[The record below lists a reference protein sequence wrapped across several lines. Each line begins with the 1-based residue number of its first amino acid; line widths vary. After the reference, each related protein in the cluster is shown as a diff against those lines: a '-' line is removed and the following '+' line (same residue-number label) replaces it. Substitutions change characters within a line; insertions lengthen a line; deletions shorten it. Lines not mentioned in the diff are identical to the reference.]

1 MDAIRA
7 YARGKEL
14 DTATLRLAVRFAL
27 ADFAQRH
34 PGKTVEIRIPWIG
47 AVQAIAGPVHRRGT
61 PPNLV
66 EMDGETWL
74 RLVIGKEVAPEKI
87 TISGARAD
95 ISGYLPIYRNLGSA
109 D

>member
-1 MDAIRA
+1 MAAIRA
-7 YARGKEL
+7 YAEGAEL
-14 DTATLRLAVRFAL
+14 DTATLRLAVRFSL

-47 AVQAIAGPVHRRGT
+47 AVQAISGPAHRRGT

-74 RLVIGKEVAPEKI
+74 RLVIGKEVAREKI
-87 TISGARAD
+87 MMSGTRAD
-95 ISGYLPIYRNLGSA
+95 LRAYLPLYKNLGSA
-109 D
+109 S